1 MALKALMLRKKI
13 DDKKKALEALR
24 AKDSD
29 FQTREAELEASI
41 NEAQTDEEKQ
51 TVEEAVTQFETD
63 KATHDQAKADLER
76 EVGELEGQLAEEE
89 KKQDTDPVPQP
100 ERREE
105 NHNMG
110 TRTKF
115 FNMTVQERDAFFARE
130 DVKGLLTKVRSC
142 IKEQR
147 ALTNVGLTIPEVML
161 PLLREIVEANSKLL
175 PYVTRR
181 SVPGKARQN
190 IMGTIPEAVWT
201 EMCATLNEL
210 SLGFNNIEVDGYKVG
225 GFFAVCNAILEDSD
239 LSLATELLNCIG
251 IAIAKA
257 TDKAIVYGKGTKM
270 PLGFVT
276 RLAQTAAPSDY
287 PETARPWADLHSS
300 NIITIT
306 GKTGLAL
313 FQEIVKA
320 TKEVKN
326 DYYKDGLVWIMN
338 ENTHTDLL
346 VHSMDKNLNAAV
358 VAGMGDTMPV
368 KGGKI
373 VEEPFMADGDIAFGY
388 LGAYLWADR
397 AGVQLGQSE
406 HYRFVED
413 QTVFK
418 GTMRAD
424 GKPVIAEAFGILNIS
439 GAAPT
444 TTVTFPSDT
453 ANTTGGTT
461 GGEG

>member
-24 AKDSD
+24 AKDAE
-29 FQTREAELEASI
+29 FQTRESELETSI
-41 NEAQTDEEKQ
+41 NEASTDEEKQ
-51 TVEEAVTQFETD
+51 TVEEAVTQFESD
-63 KATHDQAKADLER
+63 KAAHDTAKADLER

-89 KKQDTDPVPQP
+89 KKQDTTPAPQA
-100 ERREE
+100 EKREE
-105 NHNMG
+105 IQNMA

-115 FNMTVQERDAFFARE
+115 FGMTVQERDAFFARE
-130 DVKGLLTKVRSC
+130 DVKGLLERVRSC

-161 PLLREIVEANSKLL
+161 PMLREIVEANSKLL
-175 PYVTRR
+175 PHVTRR

-210 SLGFNNIEVDGYKVG
+210 SLGFNNVEVDGYKVG
-225 GFFAVCNAILEDSD
+225 GFFAVCNAVLEDSD

-270 PLGFVT
+270 PMGFVT

-287 PETARPWADLHSS
+287 PETARPWQDLHES
-300 NIITIT
+300 NIIIIT
-306 GKTGLAL
+306 NKTGLAL

-320 TKEVKN
+320 TKSIKN
-326 DYYKDGLVWIMN
+326 DYYKDGLVWVMN

-373 VEEPFMADGDIAFGY
+373 VEVPFMADGDIAFGY

-424 GKPVIAEAFGILNIS
+424 GTPVIAEAFGILNIN
-439 GAAPT
+439 GTAPT
-444 TTVTFPSDT
+444 TTVAFPSDA
-453 ANTTGGTT
+453 ANTSAAPA

>member
-1 MALKALMLRKKI
+1 MALKVLMLRKKI
-13 DDKKKALEALR
+13 DDKKKLLEALR
-24 AKDSD
+24 AKDSE
-29 FQTREAELEASI
+29 FQTREADLETSI

-51 TVEEAVTQFETD
+51 TVEEAVAQFESD
-63 KATHDQAKADLER
+63 KAAHDTAKADLER
-76 EVGELEGQLAEEE
+76 EVGELEGQLADEE
-89 KKQDTDPVPQP
+89 KKQETTPAPKP
-100 ERREE
+100 EARKEQT
-105 NHNMG
+105 NMVN
-110 TRTKF
+110 RTKF
-115 FNMTVQERDAFFARE
+115 FGMSVQERDAFFARD
-130 DVKGLLTKVRSC
+130 DVKNLLSQVRTC

-147 ALTNVGLTIPEVML
+147 ALTNVGLTIPNVML
-161 PLLREIVEANSKLL
+161 PMLREIVEANSKLL
-175 PYVTRR
+175 GYVFRR
-181 SVPGKARQN
+181 DVPGKARQN

-201 EMCATLNEL
+201 EMCGKLNEL
-210 SLGFNNIEVDGYKVG
+210 DLGFNNTEVDGYKVG

-239 LSLATELLNCIG
+239 ISLATELLNCIG

-257 TDKAIVYGKGTKM
+257 SDKAVVYGKGTKM

-276 RLAQTAAPSDY
+276 RLAQTAKPSDY
-287 PETARPWADLHSS
+287 PETEREWQDLHKS

-320 TKEVKN
+320 TKAIKN
-326 DYYKDGLVWIMN
+326 DYYKNGIVWLMN

-358 VAGMGDTMPV
+358 VAGMNDTMPV

-373 VEEPFMADGDIAFGY
+373 IELPFMADGDIAFGY

-397 AGVQLGQSE
+397 AGMKLGQSE

-424 GKPVIAEAFGILNIS
+424 GKPVIAEAFGILNIN
-439 GAAPT
+439 GTAPT
-444 TTVTFPSDT
+444 TTVTFPSDA
-453 ANTTGGTT
+453 ANTTETSGNG
-461 GGEG
+461 